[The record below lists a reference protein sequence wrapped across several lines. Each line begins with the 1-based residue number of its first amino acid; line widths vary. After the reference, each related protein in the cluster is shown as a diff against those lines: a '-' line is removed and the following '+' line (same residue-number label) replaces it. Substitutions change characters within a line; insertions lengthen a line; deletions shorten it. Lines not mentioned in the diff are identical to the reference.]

1 MKFSIKWLVLGAL
14 LLLCFGSLSIS
25 QQLVETKENRQLVS
39 KTQAKLS
46 KRMTE
51 LATSLVLL
59 ASTQLVCLCVLLS
72 QMRKTSES
80 IQTEEVTAALAGLDV
95 SHIIRKRDALSQS
108 EMIALMKN
116 LAQELREARS
126 IQEYL
131 VERASHVICMVDSR
145 GRFISVSRASL
156 SAWGYTSKELEGK
169 LVADIVFEGDRFLKM
184 LIAAAKNQE
193 RAVIDTKLKVR
204 DGELLEVI
212 WTSYWSTADNA
223 LFCIVQD
230 VTEGKRAEEQLRL
243 LLDALPAGVL
253 IAGGNPSVIEF
264 ANGQACQMMRCA
276 REALN
281 GQLVDSVWL
290 YGFDEGVTGSSDPL
304 YQTIAARPDGTKFP
318 VEISTR
324 TIEVADE
331 TKQLFVFLDVT
342 AQQEM
347 ERLKNEFLAMVTHDL
362 RTPLAS
368 LQGMLVLLEKGILGE
383 LNDQGRKLSGKMS
396 RDFDRL
402 NRLINDML
410 DLEKVQAGKLQLEL
424 VELNMGEVAEHS
436 MEVVRLHAIQKHIEL
451 MRRGDWDLHC
461 WGDRDQLVRVLVN
474 LLSNALKYSPDGSAV
489 GVAVED
495 WGTHARVSVVDKG
508 RGIPPEKLVKIFE
521 KFEQTEIADAKKS
534 GGTGL
539 GLAICKAIVEA
550 HGGQI
555 GALNNKS
562 GGSTFWF
569 TVPKIFSAAE
579 RAKVEAEQTL
589 TDLSAV
595 RPTQA
600 S

>member
-1 MKFSIKWLVLGAL
+1 
-14 LLLCFGSLSIS
+14 
-25 QQLVETKENRQLVS
+25 
-39 KTQAKLS
+39 
-46 KRMTE
+46 
-51 LATSLVLL
+51 
-59 ASTQLVCLCVLLS
+59 
-72 QMRKTSES
+72 
-80 IQTEEVTAALAGLDV
+80 
-95 SHIIRKRDALSQS
+95 
-108 EMIALMKN
+108 MKN

-131 VERASHVICMVDSR
+131 VERASHVICIVDGR
-145 GRFISVSRASL
+145 GRFVSVSRASL
-156 SAWGYTSKELEGK
+156 SAWGYTSKELEGR
-169 LVADIVFEGDRFLKM
+169 LVGDIVLDGDRLVKM

-193 RAVIDTKLKVR
+193 RAVLDTKLKVR

-212 WTSYWSTADNA
+212 WTAYWSTADNA

-230 VTEGKRAEEQLRL
+230 VTERKRAEEQLRL

-253 IAGGNPSVIEF
+253 IASGNPAHVEF
-264 ANGQACQMMRCA
+264 ANGQACKLMRCG
-276 REALN
+276 REELHSKPIDA
-281 GQLVDSVWL
+281 VWL
-290 YGFDEGVTGSSDPL
+290 YEFKDAGSEEL

-318 VEISTR
+318 VEVSTR
-324 TIEVADE
+324 TIEVAE
-331 TKQLFVFLDVT
+331 QMKQLFVFLDVT

-347 ERLKNEFLAMVTHDL
+347 EQLKNEFLAMVTHDL

-410 DLEKVQAGKLQLEL
+410 DLEKVQAGKLQLEC
-424 VELNMGEVAEHS
+424 VELSMGEVAEHAV
-436 MEVVRLHAIQKHIEL
+436 EVVRLHAIQKHIEL
-451 MRRGDWDLHC
+451 MRRGDWNLHC

-474 LLSNALKYSPDGSAV
+474 LLSNALKYSPDSSAL
-489 GVAVED
+489 GIAVED
-495 WGTHARVSVVDKG
+495 LGTHARVSVVDQG

-555 GALNNKS
+555 GALNNKG